1 MEKDKVKSEIE
12 RLYHEIEAL
21 DAKYHFSEDNKEVD
35 EDILDMISK
44 KIERLEM
51 LQRIVV

>member
-1 MEKDKVKSEIE
+1 MKKAKVESEIE
-12 RLYHEIEAL
+12 RLYHEIEVL
-21 DAKYHFSEDNKEVD
+21 DNKYHFSKDDVEVD
-35 EDILDMISK
+35 EKLLDMISK